1 MTITRRRGGIG
12 WPHLTGGGAGGGD
25 IFTLNK
31 YWQSLGCVCVK
42 QLKMKERKKT
52 RQVSHHK
59 NISVVESLV
68 PGEKQLEET
77 ELWSSYDVPD
87 WSSVQITVIN
97 EVISSVFAP
106 LSFPILLGPF
116 HNKPWGGKR
125 GEEGGR
131 GWKRQ
136 VIYLD
141 MSALNEYSPNNIWL
155 HSESKYFSSKPL
167 RSKVIPR
174 SKQNFETISS
184 KPWEFPTEQTA
195 SIFVKRI

>member
-1 MTITRRRGGIG
+1 MTKNAGSGYQLL
-12 WPHLTGGGAGGGD
+12 PGGAFGPA
-25 IFTLNK
+25 T
-31 YWQSLGCVCVK
+31 GCVCVK

-116 HNKPWGGKR
+116 HNKP
-125 GEEGGR
+125 
-131 GWKRQ
+131 
-136 VIYLD
+136 
-141 MSALNEYSPNNIWL
+141 
-155 HSESKYFSSKPL
+155 
-167 RSKVIPR
+167 
-174 SKQNFETISS
+174 
-184 KPWEFPTEQTA
+184 
-195 SIFVKRI
+195 